1 MIDKIGAPAI
11 RGIQRGLDGVR
22 RTAED
27 IATQPVQRSTSAKD
41 MARSM
46 VELQQHHQQVA
57 ANTRTLKA
65 AYDMIGSIIDVKA

>member
-1 MIDKIGAPAI
+1 MIDKIGGPAI

-27 IATQPVQRSTSAKD
+27 IATQPVQRTTTTKD
-41 MARSM
+41 LARSM
-46 VELQQHHQQVA
+46 VELKQHQQQVA
-57 ANTRTLKA
+57 ANAKTLKT

>member
-1 MIDKIGAPAI
+1 MIDRIGTPAI
-11 RGIQRGLDGVR
+11 RGIQRGLDGLR
-22 RTAED
+22 RTADD
-27 IATQPVQRSTSAKD
+27 IAGQPVQRSTRSRD

-46 VELQQHHQQVA
+46 VELQQHQQQVA